1 MITTMM
7 HRCAVEPTLTFY
19 PINDTLM
26 AFRFQSFR
34 FLANY
39 PSVYLH
45 CRAYSCPN
53 TDNGAYCDQN
63 CGAASPSSQSSAR
76 RRRDLPGHMV
86 EYQVDSGPIVVVE
99 FKEVARLV
107 SASNGTSQFIVLCKT
122 VKLEVVL
129 WPVNSEH
136 TSISILK
143 TK

>member
-1 MITTMM
+1 MMMIMMMMMMMPTMV

-45 CRAYSCPN
+45 CRAFSCPS
-53 TDNGAYCDQN
+53 TDNGDYCDQN
-63 CGAASPSSQSSAR
+63 CGAPSPSSQSAAR
-76 RRRDLPGHMV
+76 RRRDLPARMV

-99 FKEVARLV
+99 LKEVARLL
-107 SASNGTSQFIVLCKT
+107 SASNGIVEYCC
-122 VKLEVVL
+122 
-129 WPVNSEH
+129 P
-136 TSISILK
+136 
-143 TK
+143 

>member
-1 MITTMM
+1 MMTTTMM
-7 HRCAVEPTLTFY
+7 MMIMMVGRCAVEPTLTFY

-53 TDNGAYCDQN
+53 TDNGDYCDQN
-63 CGAASPSSQSSAR
+63 CGAPSQSSAR
-76 RRRDLPGHMV
+76 RRRDLPAQMV

-99 FKEVARLV
+99 FREVTRPM
-107 SASNGTSQFIVLCKT
+107 SASNGSSRVML
-122 VKLEVVL
+122 
-129 WPVNSEH
+129 
-136 TSISILK
+136 SIIWS
-143 TK
+143 